1 MKYIGMDA
9 HSRTSTFVVLGKS
22 GRVLRQARVKS
33 TEKELLGFVR
43 SVKGEKKLAFEE
55 GVMSQWL
62 YLLLKD
68 EVDELVVCQPR
79 QKEGAKT
86 DAIDA
91 GEIADLLRVDRLK
104 SVFHADSALMEL
116 RTLVSGYDDVIE
128 ELVRAKNRYKALYRQ
143 VAVPADEAAGFYASI
158 EMISRLDTDERR
170 YVACTVFEQL
180 GLLEEQRRG
189 YVERFEANERRY
201 KPIRLLTSIPGIGPV
216 RANQIVAVMVTPHRF
231 PDKYHLCSYAGLT
244 KHKLVSDGKLYGRK
258 RAHGP
263 TALKRVFRSAALS
276 AMKSNTAF
284 RRKYDAMRSAGG
296 DDRAARGAVARK
308 LAATVLGVW
317 KSGKRYDDKHTEV
330 TQRQNQG
337 CHSGA

>member
-9 HSRTSTFVVLGKS
+9 HSRTSTFVVVGKS
-22 GRVLRQARVKS
+22 GRTLRQERVAS

-43 SVKGEKKLAFEE
+43 SVKGEKNLAFEE

-143 VAVPADEAAGFYASI
+143 VAVPAGGAGFYESV
-158 EMISRLDTDERR
+158 EMLSRLDTDERR

-189 YVERFEANERRY
+189 YVERFEANARSH
-201 KPIRLLTSIPGIGPV
+201 KSIGLLTSIPGIGPV

-244 KHKLVSDGKLYGRK
+244 KHKVISDGKVYGRK

-276 AMKSNTAF
+276 AIGSDTAF
-284 RRKYDAMRSAGG
+284 RRKYEANRSAGG

-317 KSGKRYDDKHTEV
+317 KSGKRYDDRYTEV
-330 TQRQNQG
+330 TQRRNQS